1 MVNIVTLWDPRSDT
15 QDHTCAQTFF
25 SSSLFLSIVLIFLL
39 SLSSFLFSFF
49 LFFFKL
55 GSFSCFSFSYLF
67 FFSSSWLGSFIFFS
81 FFFFFFSFLFFFFTL
96 VSFLL
101 FLHTMMAEMAK
112 GFDFSCDLRFNRVKV
127 CFLGLELWILWGN
140 FFWCFFL
147 FLFSLYICKRI

>member
-1 MVNIVTLWDPRSDT
+1 MGSMIDI
-15 QDHTCAQTFF
+15 QDRTCAQTCNLVFLFF
-25 SSSLFLSIVLIFLL
+25 TFSLHHT
-39 SLSSFLFSFF
+39 SFLFSFF
-49 LFFFKL
+49 LSFLLQAGFFELLLFFL
-55 GSFSCFSFSYLF
+55 SF

-96 VSFLL
+96 FSFLL
-101 FLHTMMAEMAK
+101 FLNAMMAEMAK
-112 GFDFSCDLRFNRVKV
+112 GFDFSCDLHFNRVKV

>member
-1 MVNIVTLWDPRSDT
+1 MGSTVRHSRSHMCSNIFFFF
-15 QDHTCAQTFF
+15 TF
-25 SSSLFLSIVLIFLL
+25 SLHRTDISSLPLLFSLFFLSFLL
-39 SLSSFLFSFF
+39 QAGFFQLLLFF
-49 LFFFKL
+49 L
-55 GSFSCFSFSYLF
+55 SF

-101 FLHTMMAEMAK
+101 FLHAMMAEMAK
-112 GFDFSCDLRFNRVKV
+112 GFDFSCDLHFNRVKV